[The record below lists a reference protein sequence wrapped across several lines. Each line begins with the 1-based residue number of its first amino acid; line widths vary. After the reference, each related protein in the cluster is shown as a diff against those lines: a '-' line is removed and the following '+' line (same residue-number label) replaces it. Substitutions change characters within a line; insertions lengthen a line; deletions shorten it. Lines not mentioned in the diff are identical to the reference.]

1 MYIQSQSPEIMMEAP
16 KARICKT
23 GVAFLPILCYFS
35 FMKNCQYQT
44 NTPVVSSFYAPFG
57 FYLYEKKGCYHRMAV
72 SKNMV

>member
-1 MYIQSQSPEIMMEAP
+1 MMVVKDA
-16 KARICKT
+16 KICET

-35 FMKNCQYQT
+35 FMKNWQYQT

-57 FYLYEKKGCYHRMAV
+57 FYLYEKCGCYHRMAV